1 MMTFLKWIFYLVAAV
16 AIIIVG
22 GSFLLPAQAVVTRS
36 VEIAAP
42 PDKVFAIV
50 SDFGA
55 STSFRPGPSSTP
67 TSNTPSKAPKAAS
80 ARR

>member
-42 PDKVFAIV
+42 PNKVFAIV
-50 SDFGA
+50 E
-55 STSFRPGPSSTP
+55 RH
-67 TSNTPSKAPKAAS
+67 AALQRVF
-80 ARR
+80 AVGRA